1 MPFVAGSE
9 AGPWSTI
16 TAARAYS
23 CEHILW
29 CDYFEQRIKAAE
41 DLDELVAQY
50 EESLHQV
57 ATYESERPDMAVLTR
72 YQQQSIEPYKSK
84 IRLETAINVWEKKAQ
99 EYQRVWYSWTAGLLM
114 IAWYMSDRM
123 QGRVQSDES

>member
-29 CDYFEQRIKAAE
+29 CDYFE
-41 DLDELVAQY
+41 
-50 EESLHQV
+50 
-57 ATYESERPDMAVLTR
+57 
-72 YQQQSIEPYKSK
+72 QSIEPYKSK